1 MNLVIDTNLVISG
14 LITPNGTISKLILK
28 DLPNS
33 KLICPKFLLDELNDK
48 FEKIKKITGLSDGQ
62 VKEMT
67 FHFLKRI
74 DFIEDDLID
83 FEYQNLAYNLVHDV
97 DKKDLLF
104 VALALQT
111 GYILWT
117 GDKKLIKG
125 ITSKGFDQIITT
137 NELLKISRLRK

>member
-104 VALALQT
+104 VANR
-111 GYILWT
+111 IHFV
-117 GDKKLIKG
+117 D
-125 ITSKGFDQIITT
+125 
-137 NELLKISRLRK
+137 RR